1 MVAYHYPPEGGSS
14 GVLRTLKFSKY
25 LPKHGWLP
33 HVLTLRHNFY
43 PVQDQG
49 LLQDI
54 PPEATI
60 HRTFALDSSRHL
72 AIKGRHLALF
82 TVPDPF
88 VSWLPFGVAQGIK
101 VIRQWPIRSLYST
114 SPSPT
119 AHLIAGC
126 LKKVTGLPW
135 IADFRDPWIEK
146 DLYPIPGSLRF
157 RVESFLEQWVIRN
170 ADYLT
175 VTTPRLRD
183 EFLERYPDL
192 LPDKIKVIFNGFDE
206 SDFQFVES
214 VRRTDYFEIIHA
226 GLVTEDFRD
235 PFPLLKVLSTL
246 IKSHQIPKDKTRMT
260 FLGGGEYIRSQRF
273 NHNIK
278 KLGLEDIVHVE
289 GRVPNTEALKRMGQA
304 ASLLLLQASDD
315 TKALI
320 PAKAFEYLRMNKP
333 ILAITGEGATA
344 DLLCEMGECYV
355 AGPQDERILTQAV
368 QTMYSQWSQGS
379 QGVNGSR
386 TIHQYE
392 RSHLTRNLADVLD
405 CLKV

>member
-33 HVLTLRHNFY
+33 HVLTLRDNFY
-43 PVQDQG
+43 RVQDRG

-54 PPEATI
+54 PPEAVI

-72 AIKGRHLALF
+72 AIKGRHFALF

-88 VSWLPFGVAQGIK
+88 VTWLPFGVAQGIK

-126 LKKVTGLPW
+126 LKKLTSLPW

-146 DLYPIPGSLRF
+146 DLYPTPGSLRF
-157 RVESFLEQWVIRN
+157 RVESVLEKWVIRN

-175 VTTPRLRD
+175 VTTPQLRD
-183 EFLERYPDL
+183 EFLERHPDISL
-192 LPDKIKVIFNGFDE
+192 NKIKVIFNGYDE
-206 SDFQFVES
+206 SDFQSVES
-214 VRRTDYFEIIHA
+214 LRQTDCFEIIHA
-226 GLVTEDFRD
+226 GLVTEEFRN
-235 PFPLLKVLSTL
+235 PFPLLRVLSSL
-246 IKSHQIPKDKTRMT
+246 INSHQIPKEKISMT
-260 FLGGGEYIRSQRF
+260 FLGGGEYIRSKKF
-273 NHNIK
+273 NQNIK
-278 KLGLEDIVHVE
+278 QLGLENIVHVE
-289 GRVPNTEALKRMGQA
+289 GRVPNAEALQRMARA
-304 ASLLLLQASDD
+304 AALLLLQASED
-315 TKALI
+315 TRTLI

-344 DLLCEMGECYV
+344 DLLREMGECFV
-355 AGPQDERILTQAV
+355 AAPQDEDTLKRAV
-368 QTMYSQWSQGS
+368 EKIYLQWSQGVKS
-379 QGVNGSR
+379 DNGSR
-386 TIHQYE
+386 SIKQFE
-392 RSHLTRNLADVLD
+392 RSHLTRDLANVLE
-405 CLKV
+405 CLK

>member
-33 HVLTLRHNFY
+33 HVLTLRDNFY
-43 PVQDQG
+43 PVQDRG

-54 PPEATI
+54 PPEAVI

-72 AIKGRHLALF
+72 AIKGRHFALF

-126 LKKVTGLPW
+126 LKQLTSLPW

-146 DLYPIPGSLRF
+146 DLYPTPGSLRF
-157 RVESFLEQWVIRN
+157 RVESVLEKWVIRN

-183 EFLERYPDL
+183 EFLERYPDI
-192 LPDKIKVIFNGFDE
+192 LPNKIKVIFNGFDE
-206 SDFQFVES
+206 SDFQFVDS
-214 VRRTDYFEIIHA
+214 VRRTDCFEIIHA
-226 GLVTEDFRD
+226 GLVNGRISESFSTIKGLIDLNQESSDSKGKDSYDFFGRRGVHTIS
-235 PFPLLKVLSTL
+235 KVRST
-246 IKSHQIPKDKTRMT
+246 
-260 FLGGGEYIRSQRF
+260 Y
-273 NHNIK
+273 
-278 KLGLEDIVHVE
+278 
-289 GRVPNTEALKRMGQA
+289 
-304 ASLLLLQASDD
+304 
-315 TKALI
+315 
-320 PAKAFEYLRMNKP
+320 
-333 ILAITGEGATA
+333 
-344 DLLCEMGECYV
+344 
-355 AGPQDERILTQAV
+355 
-368 QTMYSQWSQGS
+368 
-379 QGVNGSR
+379 
-386 TIHQYE
+386 
-392 RSHLTRNLADVLD
+392 
-405 CLKV
+405 